1 MITCMLTVA
10 TVRCRWMRQP
20 EESYPAPAKVVEYA
34 EWVAR
39 QQLGD
44 AVAAAQA
51 AGGTALSLPPDD
63 PDERAHDTSPDVAK
77 PA

>member
-1 MITCMLTVA
+1 
-10 TVRCRWMRQP
+10 MRQP
-20 EESYPAPAKVVEYA
+20 EESYPAPEEVVEYA

-51 AGGTALSLPPDD
+51 AGGATMPP
-63 PDERAHDTSPDVAK
+63 PPGEKQTRARDEVPGVEK
-77 PA
+77 VQ